1 MTDHSKYMLQCLS
14 LAEKGAGAVAP
25 NPMVGAVLVYN
36 HEVISAGYH
45 EQFGGPHAEVNC
57 IRSVSAANQSL
68 IPLSTLYVS
77 LEPCNHTGKTPPCT
91 DLILSSGIKKVVIA
105 CVDSS
110 SKVNGKGIAQLSE
123 HGVEV
128 IVGVEEQKALEL
140 NKRFFTFHQQ
150 QRPFVILK
158 WAQSV
163 EGIIGLKDQRVLL
176 STEECNVV
184 THQWRAEESAIWV
197 GYNTAALDNPQL
209 NVRLVEGN
217 NPIRIVYDKELSL
230 SDDLHLFDGSIPTL
244 RFNKTINHQKG
255 NIEWIQIEPEK
266 ALVQILEQLRQ
277 RQILSVIIEGGTK
290 LLQQFIDDGLWDE
303 VRVIQTATNL
313 SDGVKAPVLKQAVQT
328 NQIQVGVDQIY
339 FYKKQ

>member
-36 HEVISAGYH
+36 HEVIGAGYH

-313 SDGVKAPVLKQAVQT
+313 SDGVKAPVLKQAVQI
-328 NQIQVGVDQIY
+328 NHIQVGVDQIY

>member
-1 MTDHSKYMLQCLS
+1 MTDHTKYMLQCLS
-14 LAEKGAGAVAP
+14 LAEKGVGAVAP
-25 NPMVGAVLVYN
+25 NPMVGAILVYN
-36 HEVISAGYH
+36 HEVIGTGYH

-110 SKVNGKGIAQLSE
+110 SKVNGKGIAQLRE

-150 QRPFVILK
+150 QRPYIILK

-163 EGIIGLKDQRVLL
+163 EGYIGLPDQRVML
-176 STEECNVV
+176 SSNECNVI

-197 GYNTAALDNPQL
+197 GYNTAALDNPKL
-209 NVRLVEGN
+209 NVRLVEGK

-230 SDDLHLFDGSIPTL
+230 SSGLQLFDGSIPTL
-244 RFNKTINHQKG
+244 RLNHTLNRQDG
-255 NIEWIQIEPEK
+255 NLEWIQIEPEK
-266 ALVQILEQLRQ
+266 GLNQILELLKQ
-277 RQILSVIIEGGTK
+277 RQILSVIIEGGAK
-290 LLQQFIDDGLWDE
+290 LLQQFMDDGLWDE

-313 SDGVKAPVLKQAVQT
+313 TYGVKAPVLKQAVQT
-328 NQIQVGVDQIY
+328 NHIQVGVDQIY

>member
-1 MTDHSKYMLQCLS
+1 MLQCLS

-313 SDGVKAPVLKQAVQT
+313 SDGVKAPVLKQAVQI
-328 NQIQVGVDQIY
+328 NHIQVGVDQIY

>member
-1 MTDHSKYMLQCLS
+1 MMDHTKYMLQCLS

-36 HEVISAGYH
+36 HEVIGAGYH

-68 IPLSTLYVS
+68 IPMSTLYVS

-110 SKVNGKGIAQLSE
+110 SKVDGKGIARLRDN
-123 HGVEV
+123 GVEV

-150 QRPFVILK
+150 QRPYIILK

-163 EGIIGLKDQRVLL
+163 EGFIGQSDQRVLL

-209 NVRLVEGN
+209 NVRLVKGN

-230 SDDLHLFDGSIPTL
+230 SYDLHLFDGSIPTI
-244 RFNKTINHQKG
+244 RFNHTQNRQNG
-255 NIEWIQIEPEK
+255 NIEWIQIEPDK
-266 ALVQILEQLRQ
+266 ALVQILEKLRQ
-277 RQILSVIIEGGTK
+277 RQILSVIIEGGAR
-290 LLQQFIDDGLWDE
+290 LLQQFLDEGLWDE

>member
-313 SDGVKAPVLKQAVQT
+313 SDGVKAPVLKQAVQI
-328 NQIQVGVDQIY
+328 NHIQVGVDQIY